1 LVKGFFKTVSIIYY
15 VYVISS
21 NNRSYTYIG
30 LTSNPNRRIEQ
41 HNRGYN
47 RTTKP
52 YRPFHT
58 ILIEEF
64 ATRPQ
69 ARERE
74 KHLKTGWGRLA
85 LKKKI
90 EQYRAGLSASPNGV
104 GDR

>member
-1 LVKGFFKTVSIIYY
+1 MYY

-21 NNRSYTYIG
+21 INRSYTYIG
-30 LTSNPNRRIEQ
+30 LTDNPNRRIEQ

-74 KHLKTGWGRLA
+74 KHLKTGWGRQA

-90 EQYRAGLSASPNGV
+90 EQYRAGLSASPNEG